1 MINRRNVRNT
11 CFKMKKGNSIKFP
24 EIVEILGPM
33 LEEKGYTWFSFS
45 TWWDIAIVGGKIRI
59 IRAIHDLQQAEMVC
73 AQKQMAEKVGADP
86 EFNDEELG
94 IVDSIESQFLD
105 EIMTWKNYRDEWSLS
120 QDQDNK
126 RILTKLIKRK
136 PVQKV
141 EITQDVIDEMIKK
154 QLEEASGDPDSETA
168 RRNVTPLKHV
178 VKYLE

>member
-1 MINRRNVRNT
+1 
-11 CFKMKKGNSIKFP
+11 MKKGTAIKFP
-24 EIVEILGPM
+24 EIVEILEPM
-33 LEEKGYTWFSFS
+33 LEKRGFTWFGFS
-45 TWWDIAIVGGKIRI
+45 TWWDVAIVKGEIRI

-86 EFNDEELG
+86 GFTDEELG

-105 EIMTWKNYRDEWSLS
+105 DIMTWQNYRDEWALT

-136 PVQKV
+136 PAQKV

-154 QLEEASGDPDSETA
+154 QLEEASGDPDVETA
-168 RRNVTPLKHV
+168 RRNVTPVNHV
-178 VKYLE
+178 VKILE